1 MKFKDLKIGVQLTLG
16 FTVMLLFV
24 IVLSFV
30 SFKQNEQLHGQF
42 ETLYNHPFK
51 VREALGNLE
60 ADILTMRLA
69 TRDLMLAT
77 NEDEKVVAR
86 QHLEVAKA
94 GVEKEFKIIHE
105 TYLGPKRDVDAAYK
119 AFLNWNTARQENLK
133 AIENGNI
140 EEVKESVR
148 STGSVGALR
157 DDMLNKINVISEF
170 AIAKAKALDVD
181 SDEVKSK
188 LINQLWI
195 ITLVFVLISVFII
208 YYLLRSV
215 RSPIKHLTDVIAR
228 FKNGDFNAHSDI
240 SLKNEFGILSN
251 TYNELI
257 DQINEDMELSR
268 QTAELSDSMLVEDN
282 SHRFF
287 MELLPVFLNLTN
299 SQLAAVYLLDEEQK
313 KFVLYES
320 IGMTSEFK
328 NHSFDADMYEG
339 QFGRV
344 LTTKEIERVVSIPL
358 DTNFAFQTVSG
369 AMVPREIISIPILV
383 GEEIVAI
390 ISLASIRKYSD
401 KSIRLINKTYDVL
414 TARVD
419 GILAYRELRK
429 SAKILEQQKE
439 ELAKAGTYNR
449 CLIEASIDP
458 LVTIGPDGRI
468 TDVNKSTEFVTGCTR
483 EELIGTDFANYF
495 TEPDRATEVYLKV
508 FNEGAVHDY
517 ELMIKH
523 VNGSIIPVLYNASIY
538 RDEKG
543 AVVGVFAAARD
554 ISEAKRIEKELVDL
568 NDALNHRSENLVK
581 ANNDLEMQKT
591 ELAAQS
597 TELMQQ
603 NSELEMQKKKLDEVS
618 RLKTNFLSNMSH
630 ELRTPLNSV
639 IALSGVLSR
648 RLVKSIPADEY
659 SYIEVIERNGKH
671 LLSLI
676 NDILDISRI
685 EAGREE
691 VEIEKFNADD
701 LVADIVGMI
710 EPQAKQKNIG
720 LIHLLADEKIMLKSD
735 SRKIKHILQNL
746 IGNAVK
752 FTETGKVEVS
762 VQKENSHLVV
772 KIADTGIGISQ
783 ENISHIF
790 DEFRQADGST
800 SRRFGG
806 TGLGLAIA
814 QKYAMLLGGRVNVS
828 SVINKGS
835 TFVLTLP
842 LNYSNIKQEIV
853 DEVSFNNR
861 IESNEHVHI
870 SGQGKTVLLV
880 EDSEPAVIQIKDF
893 LEQSGYKIFVADSGA
908 KALEMVT
915 EIDPDGIILDL
926 MMPGIDGFEV
936 LKVIREA
943 ESTAKIPVLILSAK
957 HITKDELKFLK
968 RNNIHQLIQKGDVNK
983 AELISAIANMVNTQV
998 DVFPKTEETKVFQEI
1013 TGKPIVL
1020 VVEDN
1025 VDNMIT
1031 VKAILGNN
1039 YTVIEAIDGIDGVE
1053 MAKKHKPNLI
1063 LMDIALPQM
1072 DGVAAFK
1079 IIRSDINLK
1088 SIPVIALTASAMIN
1102 DREVVLAHGFDAY
1115 LVKPIDESLFF
1126 KTINEVLY
1134 GK

>member
-16 FTVMLLFV
+16 FAVMLLFV

-77 NEDEKVVAR
+77 NEDEKMVAR

-94 GVEKEFKIIHE
+94 GVEKEFKIIQDA
-105 TYLGPKRDVDAAYK
+105 YLGPKRDVDAAYK
-119 AFLNWNTARQENLK
+119 AFLNWNTARQDNLK
-133 AIENGNI
+133 AIEKGNN
-140 EEVKESVR
+140 EKVKESVR

-157 DDMLNKINVISEF
+157 DDMLNKIDVMSEF
-170 AIAKAKALDVD
+170 AIAKAIALDLN
-181 SDEVKSK
+181 SDEVRSH

-195 ITLVFVLISVFII
+195 ITLVFVFISFFII

-215 RSPIKHLTDVIAR
+215 RSPIKHLTNIIAR
-228 FKNGDFNAHSDI
+228 FKNGDSNAHSDI

-251 TYNELI
+251 TFNELI

-282 SHRFF
+282 AHRFF
-287 MELLPVFLNLTN
+287 MELLPVFQNLTN

-313 KFVLYES
+313 RFVLYES

-328 NHSFDADMYEG
+328 NHSFNANMYEG
-339 QFGRV
+339 QFGKV
-344 LTTKEIERVVSIPL
+344 LTTKEIVRVMSVPL
-358 DTNFAFQTVSG
+358 DTNFVFQTVSG

-383 GEEIVAI
+383 GEEIVAV

-419 GILAYRELRK
+419 GILAYRKLRK

-439 ELAKAGTYNR
+439 ELAKVN
-449 CLIEASIDP
+449 IE
-458 LVTIGPDGRI
+458 
-468 TDVNKSTEFVTGCTR
+468 
-483 EELIGTDFANYF
+483 
-495 TEPDRATEVYLKV
+495 
-508 FNEGAVHDY
+508 
-517 ELMIKH
+517 
-523 VNGSIIPVLYNASIY
+523 
-538 RDEKG
+538 
-543 AVVGVFAAARD
+543 
-554 ISEAKRIEKELVDL
+554 
-568 NDALNHRSENLVK
+568 
-581 ANNDLEMQKT
+581 LEMQKT

-603 NSELEMQKKKLDEVS
+603 NSELEMQKKKLDEAS

-691 VEIEKFNADD
+691 VEIEKFNADN

-710 EPQAKQKNIG
+710 EPQAKQKSVG
-720 LIHLLADEKIMLKSD
+720 LIHLSANEEIMIKSD

-752 FTETGKVEVS
+752 FTEKGKVEVS
-762 VQKENSHLVV
+762 VQRENSLLVV
-772 KIADTGIGISQ
+772 KIIDTGIGISQ

-915 EIDPDGIILDL
+915 EIAPDGIILDL

-943 ESTAKIPVLILSAK
+943 ESTSQIPVLILSAK

-983 AELISAIANMVNTQV
+983 TELISAIANMVNMQV
-998 DVFPKTEETKVFQEI
+998 DVLPKTEETKVFQEI

-1039 YTVIEAIDGIDGVE
+1039 YTVIEAVDGVEGVE
-1053 MAKKHKPNLI
+1053 MAKKHKPHLI

-1072 DGVAAFK
+1072 DGVTAFK
-1079 IIRSDINLK
+1079 IIRSDINTR

-1115 LVKPIDESLFF
+1115 LVKPIDETLFF

>member
-30 SFKQNEQLHGQF
+30 SFKQNEQLHEQF

-51 VREALGNLE
+51 VRQALGNLE

-77 NEDEKVVAR
+77 NEDEKMVAR
-86 QHLEVAKA
+86 QHLELARV
-94 GVEKEFKIIHE
+94 GVEKEFKIIE
-105 TYLGPKRDVDAAYK
+105 EAYLGPKRDVDAAYK

-140 EEVKESVR
+140 EKVKESVR

-157 DDMLNKINVISEF
+157 DDMLKKINVISEF
-170 AIAKAKALDVD
+170 AIAKANALDLD
-181 SDEVKSK
+181 SDNVKSQ

-195 ITLVFVLISVFII
+195 ITLVFVLMSVFII

-257 DQINEDMELSR
+257 DHINEDMELSR

-282 SHRFF
+282 AHSFF
-287 MELLPVFLNLTN
+287 MELLPVFQNITN
-299 SQLAAVYLLDEEQK
+299 SQLAAVYLLDEEKK

-339 QFGRV
+339 QFGKV
-344 LTTKEIERVVSIPL
+344 LITKEIERMVSIPS
-358 DTNFAFQTVSG
+358 DTSFVFQTVSG
-369 AMVPREIISIPILV
+369 TMVPREIISIPILV
-383 GEEIVAI
+383 GEEIVAV

-414 TARVD
+414 TARVN
-419 GILAYRELRK
+419 GILAYRKLRK
-429 SAKILEQQKE
+429 SAKILEHQKE
-439 ELAKAGTYNR
+439 VLAK
-449 CLIEASIDP
+449 
-458 LVTIGPDGRI
+458 
-468 TDVNKSTEFVTGCTR
+468 VNTE
-483 EELIGTDFANYF
+483 
-495 TEPDRATEVYLKV
+495 
-508 FNEGAVHDY
+508 
-517 ELMIKH
+517 
-523 VNGSIIPVLYNASIY
+523 
-538 RDEKG
+538 
-543 AVVGVFAAARD
+543 
-554 ISEAKRIEKELVDL
+554 
-568 NDALNHRSENLVK
+568 
-581 ANNDLEMQKT
+581 LEMQKT

-603 NSELEMQKKKLDEVS
+603 NSELEMQKKKIDEVS

-710 EPQAKQKNIG
+710 EPLAKQKNIG

-752 FTETGKVEVS
+752 FTEKGKVEVS
-762 VQKENSHLVV
+762 VQRDKEHLIV
-772 KIADTGIGISQ
+772 KIIDTGIGISK

-861 IESNEHVHI
+861 IESNEYVHI

-915 EIDPDGIILDL
+915 EIAPDGIILDL

-998 DVFPKTEETKVFQEI
+998 DVLPKTEETKVSQEI
-1013 TGKPIVL
+1013 TGKPVVL

-1025 VDNMIT
+1025 VDNMVT

-1039 YTVIEAIDGIDGVE
+1039 YTVIEAVDGIEGVE
-1053 MAKKHKPNLI
+1053 MAKKHKPHLI

-1072 DGVAAFK
+1072 DGVAAFE
-1079 IIRSDINLK
+1079 IIRSDINMK

-1102 DREVVLAHGFDAY
+1102 DREAVLAHGFDAY

>member
-1 MKFKDLKIGVQLTLG
+1 LT
-16 FTVMLLFV
+16 
-24 IVLSFV
+24 
-30 SFKQNEQLHGQF
+30 
-42 ETLYNHPFK
+42 
-51 VREALGNLE
+51 
-60 ADILTMRLA
+60 
-69 TRDLMLAT
+69 
-77 NEDEKVVAR
+77 
-86 QHLEVAKA
+86 
-94 GVEKEFKIIHE
+94 
-105 TYLGPKRDVDAAYK
+105 
-119 AFLNWNTARQENLK
+119 
-133 AIENGNI
+133 NI
-140 EEVKESVR
+140 
-148 STGSVGALR
+148 
-157 DDMLNKINVISEF
+157 
-170 AIAKAKALDVD
+170 
-181 SDEVKSK
+181 
-188 LINQLWI
+188 
-195 ITLVFVLISVFII
+195 
-208 YYLLRSV
+208 
-215 RSPIKHLTDVIAR
+215 IAR
-228 FKNGDFNAHSDI
+228 FKNGDSNAHSDI

-251 TYNELI
+251 TFNELI

-282 SHRFF
+282 AHRFF
-287 MELLPVFLNLTN
+287 MELLPVFQNLTN

-313 KFVLYES
+313 RFVLYES

-328 NHSFDADMYEG
+328 NHSFNANMYEG
-339 QFGRV
+339 QFGKV
-344 LTTKEIERVVSIPL
+344 LTTKEIERVMSVPL
-358 DTNFAFQTVSG
+358 DTNFVFQTVSG

-419 GILAYRELRK
+419 GILAYRKLRK

-439 ELAKAGTYNR
+439 ELAKVN
-449 CLIEASIDP
+449 IE
-458 LVTIGPDGRI
+458 
-468 TDVNKSTEFVTGCTR
+468 
-483 EELIGTDFANYF
+483 
-495 TEPDRATEVYLKV
+495 
-508 FNEGAVHDY
+508 
-517 ELMIKH
+517 
-523 VNGSIIPVLYNASIY
+523 
-538 RDEKG
+538 
-543 AVVGVFAAARD
+543 
-554 ISEAKRIEKELVDL
+554 
-568 NDALNHRSENLVK
+568 
-581 ANNDLEMQKT
+581 LEMQKT

-603 NSELEMQKKKLDEVS
+603 NSELEMQKKKLDEAS

-691 VEIEKFNADD
+691 VEIEKFNADN

-710 EPQAKQKNIG
+710 EPQAKQKSVG
-720 LIHLLADEKIMLKSD
+720 LIHLSANEEIMIKSD

-752 FTETGKVEVS
+752 FTEKGKVEVS
-762 VQKENSHLVV
+762 VQRENSLLVV
-772 KIADTGIGISQ
+772 KIIDTGIGISQ

-915 EIDPDGIILDL
+915 EIAPDGIILDL

-943 ESTAKIPVLILSAK
+943 ESTSQIPVLILSAK

-983 AELISAIANMVNTQV
+983 TELISAIANMVNMQV
-998 DVFPKTEETKVFQEI
+998 DVLPKTEETKVFQEI

-1039 YTVIEAIDGIDGVE
+1039 YTVIEAVDGVEGVE
-1053 MAKKHKPNLI
+1053 MAKKHKPHLI

-1072 DGVAAFK
+1072 DGVTAFK
-1079 IIRSDINLK
+1079 IIRSDINTR

-1115 LVKPIDESLFF
+1115 LVKPIDETLFF

>member
-1 MKFKDLKIGVQLTLG
+1 MKFKDLKIGVQLTLS

-60 ADILTMRLA
+60 IDILTMRLA

-77 NEDEKVVAR
+77 NEDEKMVAR
-86 QHLEVAKA
+86 QQLDVAKA
-94 GVEKEFKIIHE
+94 GVEKEFKIIQDA
-105 TYLGPKRDVDAAYK
+105 YLGPKRDVDAAYK
-119 AFLNWNTARQENLK
+119 AFLNWNTARQDNLK
-133 AIENGNI
+133 AIENGSI
-140 EEVKESVR
+140 EKVKESVR

-157 DDMLNKINVISEF
+157 DDMLNKIDVMSEF
-170 AIAKAKALDVD
+170 AIAKAKALDLN
-181 SDEVKSK
+181 SDEVRYQ
-188 LINQLWI
+188 LISQLWI
-195 ITLVFVLISVFII
+195 ITLIFVLISFFII

-215 RSPIKHLTDVIAR
+215 RSPIKHLTDVIAQ
-228 FKNGDFNAHSDI
+228 FKNGDSNAHSDI

-268 QTAELSDSMLVEDN
+268 QTAEFSDSMLVEDN
-282 SHRFF
+282 AHRFF
-287 MELLPVFLNLTN
+287 MELLPVFLNITN

-320 IGMTSEFK
+320 IGMASEFK
-328 NHSFDADMYEG
+328 NYSFDASSYEG
-339 QFGRV
+339 QFGKV
-344 LTTKEIERVVSIPL
+344 LTTKEIERMVNIPL
-358 DTNFAFQTVSG
+358 DTNFVFQTVSG

-419 GILAYRELRK
+419 GILAYRKIRK

-439 ELAKAGTYNR
+439 VLAK
-449 CLIEASIDP
+449 
-458 LVTIGPDGRI
+458 
-468 TDVNKSTEFVTGCTR
+468 VNT
-483 EELIGTDFANYF
+483 
-495 TEPDRATEVYLKV
+495 
-508 FNEGAVHDY
+508 
-517 ELMIKH
+517 
-523 VNGSIIPVLYNASIY
+523 
-538 RDEKG
+538 
-543 AVVGVFAAARD
+543 
-554 ISEAKRIEKELVDL
+554 
-568 NDALNHRSENLVK
+568 
-581 ANNDLEMQKT
+581 DLEMQKT

-691 VEIEKFNADD
+691 VEIEKFNAND

-710 EPQAKQKNIG
+710 ELQAKQKNIG
-720 LIHLLADEKIMLKSD
+720 LIHLSADEKIMLKSD

-752 FTETGKVEVS
+752 FTEKGKVEVS
-762 VQKENSHLVV
+762 VQRDKEHLIV
-772 KIADTGIGISQ
+772 KIIDTGIGISK

-861 IESNEHVHI
+861 IESNEYVHI

-915 EIDPDGIILDL
+915 EIAPDGIILDL

-998 DVFPKTEETKVFQEI
+998 DVLPKTEETKVFQEI

-1039 YTVIEAIDGIDGVE
+1039 YTVIEAIDGIEGVE